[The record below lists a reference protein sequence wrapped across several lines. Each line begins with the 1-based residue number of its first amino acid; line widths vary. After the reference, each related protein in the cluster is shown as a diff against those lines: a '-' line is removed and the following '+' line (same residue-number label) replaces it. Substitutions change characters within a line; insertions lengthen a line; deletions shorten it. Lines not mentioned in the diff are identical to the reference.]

1 MLRIKIKVVKIDG
14 AEATYRVTPRTMV
27 AFEKEY
33 RTSVTKAFSADD
45 IHVEHLYWLAWDA
58 ERIAVGN
65 VKPFMTWLEQIEAV
79 EPVIED
85 NPTGEGAPAT

>member
-1 MLRIKIKVVKIDG
+1 MLRIKLRVHKNDG
-14 AEATYRVTPRTMV
+14 SSIEHRVTPRSMV

-33 RTSVTKAFSADD
+33 RTSVTKAFAGDN

-58 ERIAVGN
+58 ERIATGN

-79 EPVIED
+79 EPVIDE
-85 NPTGEGAPAT
+85 NPTVEGA

>member
-1 MLRIKIKVVKIDG
+1 MLRIKIKVIKIDG
-14 AEATYRVTPRTMV
+14 SSEVYRVTPRTMV

-33 RTSVTKAFSADD
+33 KTSVTKAFSADD
-45 IHVEHLYWLAWDA
+45 IHVEHLYWLGWDA

-85 NPTGEGAPAT
+85 NPTE

>member
-1 MLRIKIKVVKIDG
+1 MLKIRLRIHKIDG
-14 AEATYRVTPRTMV
+14 ASVEYRVTPRTMV

-33 RTSVTKAFSADD
+33 KVSITKAFSADN

-85 NPTGEGAPAT
+85 NPTAEGAPAI